1 MAEDSGY
8 PDLLTLW
15 VQRSKAGD
23 VQAFGQLIH
32 LYQNEVFRM
41 VYFRLHSKMDAED
54 VTQEVFLQAFRKLAQ
69 LREPHHFRTW
79 LLRITVNQTRDFLRK
94 RRLLSWVGIGSR
106 EPNEEPLE
114 QHQDHGPDGMEVL
127 LRKEFWELLKRLVG
141 ALSRW
146 EREVFLLRYL
156 DHMPIKD
163 IAAVLNKSDST
174 IKTHLYRALT
184 KVKNDPVFLSICEGA

>member
-1 MAEDSGY
+1 
-8 PDLLTLW
+8 
-15 VQRSKAGD
+15 
-23 VQAFGQLIH
+23 
-32 LYQNEVFRM
+32 
-41 VYFRLHSKMDAED
+41 
-54 VTQEVFLQAFRKLAQ
+54 
-69 LREPHHFRTW
+69 
-79 LLRITVNQTRDFLRK
+79 
-94 RRLLSWVGIGSR
+94 
-106 EPNEEPLE
+106 
-114 QHQDHGPDGMEVL
+114 MEVL